1 MEEKYYEYYN
11 SVSKTYE
18 FELKKEYNRNGKI
31 LNSGVKIP
39 TTPEG
44 IEWFLDN
51 GYGEPQKK
59 KVKKETKTKK
69 AQEEQK

>member
-31 LNSGVKIP
+31 LNAGVKIP
-39 TTPEG
+39 TTAEG